1 MGFWL
6 GTLIFVAVQL
16 VVSLAIN
23 LLTKPGSRSMPH
35 ILGCTAVFQ
44 CWLMWAIVYLA
55 QLNPLV
61 LPELK
66 E

>member
-1 MGFWL
+1 MSFWV
-6 GTLIFVAVQL
+6 GTLVF
-16 VVSLAIN
+16 LAIQALVTLGVN
-23 LLTKPGSRSMPH
+23 FLAKPGSRGLPH

-44 CWLMWAIVYLA
+44 CWLMWAIVYIA
-55 QLNPLV
+55 QMNPLV